1 MQRCCEYASLH
12 DRYRRSRM
20 TQRADSDKIE
30 LHLVR
35 VLHTLIVE
43 RNVSRAA
50 MRLGSTQPAVSAQL
64 KRLRELTGDPL
75 LVRSGNGMQ
84 PTATALRL
92 LEPAAALLG
101 AAETLFSPRQRADR
115 FEPSEARLVFRIA
128 ASDYLDPGFLPA
140 LVARLQVAAPLV
152 QLELLPLSAAFDY
165 RAALADGRVD
175 LVVGNWLQ
183 PPGELRLGRLVEDE
197 MVCLAAD
204 DHPVVRLGDAAWTVE
219 RYLACQHV
227 APTPLHPG
235 ARGVVDDHLASL
247 GLQRQLSVRAAHFGL
262 LPLMVARSRLLLTTG
277 RLFCERYLKLLPV
290 RIVRCPVP
298 FPPLVYYQLWHDL
311 SHAAAPLRWLREQ
324 VREAAR
330 ELAGPAN
337 PANPA
342 SPGD

>member
-1 MQRCCEYASLH
+1 
-12 DRYRRSRM
+12 M

-75 LVRSGNGMQ
+75 LVRSGNMMQ

-92 LEPAAALLG
+92 LQPAAALLG
-101 AAETLFSPRQRADR
+101 AADTLFSPRQRADR
-115 FEPSEARLVFRIA
+115 FEPADARLVFRVA

-140 LVARLQVAAPLV
+140 LVARLQAAAPLA
-152 QLELLPLSAAFDY
+152 QLELLPLSGAFDY

-175 LVVGNWLQ
+175 LVIGNWLE

-197 MVCLAAD
+197 VVCLVAQ
-204 DHPVVRLGDAAWTVE
+204 DHPVARLGDAAWNIE

-235 ARGVVDDHLASL
+235 ARGVVDDHIGSL
-247 GLQRQLSVRAAHFGL
+247 GLQRQIAVRAAHFGL
-262 LPLMVARSRLLLTTG
+262 LPLMVARSRLVLTTG
-277 RLFCERYLKLLPV
+277 RLFCERYLGVLPV
-290 RIVRCPVP
+290 RIMRCPVP

-311 SHAAAPLRWLREQ
+311 THAAAPLRWLREQ

-330 ELAGPAN
+330 ELTEHAAAGN
-337 PANPA
+337 PADSA
-342 SPGD
+342 